1 MRFLRWLAVL
11 ASLSVCM
18 FASES
23 PFNGTWKFNPSKGQ
37 LTPPI
42 PKSDVAH
49 IQADDETFKFSDET
63 VDADGKETKS
73 SYEAKFD
80 GRDYPIVGDPDHGTV
95 SLQRVSDHEIKV
107 TVKKGN
113 KVDSELDVVISKHG
127 RTATSKYTDYSQGK
141 PQKGIAIYEKQ

>member
-1 MRFLRWLAVL
+1 MKPSNSVTRPLTRTARKRSP
-11 ASLSVCM
+11 AMKPSLT
-18 FASES
+18 A
-23 PFNGTWKFNPSKGQ
+23 
-37 LTPPI
+37 
-42 PKSDVAH
+42 
-49 IQADDETFKFSDET
+49 
-63 VDADGKETKS
+63 
-73 SYEAKFD
+73 
-80 GRDYPIVGDPDHGTV
+80 DYPIVGDPDHGTV